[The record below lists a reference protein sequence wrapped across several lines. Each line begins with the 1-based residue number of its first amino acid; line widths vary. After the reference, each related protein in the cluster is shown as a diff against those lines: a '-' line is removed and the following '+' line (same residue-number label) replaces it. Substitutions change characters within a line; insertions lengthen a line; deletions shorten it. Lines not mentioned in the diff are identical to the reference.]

1 MSALRLPV
9 ADAADVRRRF
19 GVLLREH
26 GRAVGALAV
35 VQLSAALASAAIPRV
50 LGLMVD
56 AADADGGAGRLG
68 RLIVI
73 VIALAA
79 ANALLT
85 GGGEYLARI
94 LG

>member
-19 GVLLREH
+19 GALLREH

-56 AADADGGAGRLG
+56 AVDAADADGGAGRG
-68 RLIVI
+68 GW
-73 VIALAA
+73 AA
-79 ANALLT
+79 SSSSSSPWPPPT
-85 GGGEYLARI
+85 RC
-94 LG
+94 